1 MTDAA
6 LPRLL
11 AALFFLGLLLLA
23 ERRWPFR
30 ALPRGRWWPNLGL
43 AGLNA
48 GLLALLPAL
57 SALFAAQWAA
67 RHQLGLLH
75 WLALPDWL
83 ALPLAFLA
91 LDAAVYAQ
99 HRAMHHWPLLWR
111 LHRVHHADPGLDVT
125 SGLRFHPAEA
135 LVSAL
140 YKAAVTVLLGAPPAA
155 VLAFVLALNLG
166 ALFSHANLRLSNQ
179 AERRLRR
186 LLVTPGM
193 HRIHHSRQPREQRRN
208 YGFFSP
214 WWDQAFG
221 SYQAEPEGGERAL
234 RIGLDSDRGP
244 PAGLADLLWLPW
256 RPDGD
261 PPASD
266 TMTTPCKTPP
276 DSKP

>member
-1 MTDAA
+1 MIDAA

-11 AALFFLGLLLLA
+11 AALLCLGLLLLA

-43 AGLNA
+43 ASLNA

-57 SALFAAQWAA
+57 SALFAAHWAA
-67 RHQLGLLH
+67 RHRLGLLH

-91 LDAAVYAQ
+91 MDAAVYAQ

-111 LHRVHHADPGLDVT
+111 LHRVHHADPALDVT

-140 YKAAVTVLLGAPPAA
+140 YKAAVTVLLGAPLAA

-166 ALFSHANLRLSNQ
+166 ALFSHANLRLSGK

-193 HRIHHSRQPREQRRN
+193 HRIHHSQRRQEQDRN
-208 YGFFSP
+208 FGFFSP
-214 WWDQAFG
+214 WWDRLFG
-221 SYQAEPEGGERAL
+221 SYQAAPLGGEATL
-234 RIGLDSDRGP
+234 RIGLDSGP
-244 PAGLADLLWLPW
+244 ERPAGLAELLRQPL
-256 RPDGD
+256 RPDPA

-266 TMTTPCKTPP
+266 TMLGQCKTPP